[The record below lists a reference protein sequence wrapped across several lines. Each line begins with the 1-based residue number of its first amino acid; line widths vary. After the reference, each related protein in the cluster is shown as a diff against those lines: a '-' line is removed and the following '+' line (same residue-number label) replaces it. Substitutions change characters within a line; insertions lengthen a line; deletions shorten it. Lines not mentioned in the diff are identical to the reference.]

1 MKKKNEF
8 DEGNDLILGVRL
20 LPIEREFQL
29 NEEVIV
35 SIPRKSIPFQVG
47 DIAKI
52 ESTAK
57 EKKKEIKEK

>member
-1 MKKKNEF
+1 M
-8 DEGNDLILGVRL
+8 ILGVRL